1 MRRWHGCIDRKKR
14 HFLSHWLFKSCLC
27 CEFLPFADRMTAAID
42 QLQEENVSTNDWVW
56 SRACARAVHFLRVA
70 ELTWIPPAVRWPCA
84 RAWTECPS
92 PGGERCVSSRC
103 CTVARRR
110 QQVKGGTSSFKCQSK
125 VLSAWFNQQVSAVS
139 ASSTSRGLTSPKDS
153 YESVCKGKNK
163 KWIKKF
169 NSNPVIVNPEKCKC
183 ALCRHALIWEGKTQ
197 HEASQKVLWFS
208 RVSAEERFSF
218 LSCFFFQS
226 VWLRWRIHFICT
238 SSPLPVQRKVLRLQ
252 QGSGETRKNPAS
264 SLE

>member
-1 MRRWHGCIDRKKR
+1 MT
-14 HFLSHWLFKSCLC
+14 WLH
-27 CEFLPFADRMTAAID
+27 R
-42 QLQEENVSTNDWVW
+42 QEEKALLVPLTVQVVSLLWVFALCWPHDSSDWSAAGRKRVYKWLW

-70 ELTWIPPAVRWPCA
+70 ELTWIPAAVRWPCA
-84 RAWTECPS
+84 TAWTECPS

-139 ASSTSRGLTSPKDS
+139 ASSTSTSRGLTSPKDS

-163 KWIKKF
+163 KWIQKF

-183 ALCRHALIWEGKTQ
+183 ALCRHALIWEGKNQ

-218 LSCFFFQS
+218 LSFFFFSQCGWGGGS
-226 VWLRWRIHFICT
+226 TLSALHHHFLCKEKSCGFSRGQVRLERILRA
-238 SSPLPVQRKVLRLQ
+238 V
-252 QGSGETRKNPAS
+252 
-264 SLE
+264 